1 MLIFYNFRVSV
12 EKYYLIIK
20 GTVMTTKT
28 AKVLVVANNKGGVGK
43 SLISQ
48 LVSTYIAF
56 KKNKKVLV
64 LDFDP
69 QGNMS
74 YRFLRDTR
82 IRSMSNYKPPLHPD
96 YDPDDP
102 DDEGWDG
109 HSSALDMWTE
119 NPVVPYP
126 TDLENLDILP
136 SDASLIK
143 EIEEFEYS
151 ETLEDVI
158 QRPYDFFAMDE
169 FKECGYDLIIID
181 TPPAKGPLTQSAI
194 RAATHVLIPLELSN
208 KSLQGLAG
216 MVDLVN
222 RQNIYRPE
230 KNQAQIIG
238 LLKNKVDYNKR
249 TPQNRIIETIKEN
262 PMLSN
267 LLIEDVEIHD
277 SPRAIDIDEDQAPI
291 TAPYTELKPN
301 DRFSIES
308 ARLGE
313 FVFNKILK
321 ERNNAKS
328 KKEDIS
334 KISVD

>member
-1 MLIFYNFRVSV
+1 M
-12 EKYYLIIK
+12 KIK
-20 GTVMTTKT
+20 KPQI
-28 AKVLVVANNKGGVGK
+28 LVVANNKGGVGK

-48 LVSTYIAF
+48 LISTYIAF

-82 IRSMSNYKPPLHPD
+82 IRDMSSYKPPLHPD
-96 YDPDDP
+96 YDPN
-102 DDEGWDG
+102 DEGWDG
-109 HSSALDMWTE
+109 RSSALDMWTN

-126 TDLENLDILP
+126 TDLENLEILP
-136 SDASLIK
+136 SDAGLIK
-143 EIEEFEYS
+143 DIEAFEYS
-151 ETLEDVI
+151 DSLESIV
-158 QRPYDFFAMDE
+158 QRPYDFFNMDD
-169 FKECGYDLIIID
+169 FISCGYDLIIID

-222 RQNIYRPE
+222 RQNIYRPAHSQS
-230 KNQAQIIG
+230 KIIG

-249 TPQNRIIETIKEN
+249 TPQNRIIDTIQAN
-262 PMLSN
+262 PMLAK
-267 LLIEDVEIHD
+267 LLIETIEIHD

-291 TAPYTELKPN
+291 TAPYTELKDN
-301 DRFSIES
+301 DRFALE
-308 ARLGE
+308 AVALGE
-313 FVFNKILK
+313 YVYTKVLGEKENANK
-321 ERNNAKS
+321 ENNDELS
-328 KKEDIS
+328 FS
-334 KISVD
+334 

>member
-1 MLIFYNFRVSV
+1 M
-12 EKYYLIIK
+12 
-20 GTVMTTKT
+20 TVKKP
-28 AKVLVVANNKGGVGK
+28 KVLVVANNKGGVGK

-48 LVSTYIAF
+48 LISTYIAF
-56 KKNKKVLV
+56 KKEKKVLV

-82 IRSMSNYKPPLHPD
+82 IRDMSNYKPPLHPE
-96 YDPDDP
+96 YDPNDP
-102 DDEGWDG
+102 DDEEWDG
-109 HSSALDMWTE
+109 RSSALDMWTS

-143 EIEEFEYS
+143 DIEAFEYS
-151 ETLEDVI
+151 DTLESIV
-158 QRPYDFFAMDE
+158 QRPYDFFSMKD
-169 FKECGYDLIIID
+169 FLECGYDLILID

-222 RQNIYRPE
+222 RQNVYRPA
-230 KNQAQIIG
+230 NSQAKIIG

-249 TPQNRIIETIKEN
+249 TPQNRIIETIKAN
-262 PMLSN
+262 PMLKK

-277 SPRAIDIDEDQAPI
+277 SPRAVDIDEDQAPI
-291 TAPYTELKPN
+291 TAPYTELSDS
-301 DRFSIES
+301 DRFAVE
-308 ARLGE
+308 AVKLGE
-313 FVFNKILK
+313 FVYKKVLGEK
-321 ERNNAKS
+321 GHVDQ
-328 KKEDIS
+328 KEDHSENAI
-334 KISVD
+334 I

>member
-1 MLIFYNFRVSV
+1 MVA
-12 EKYYLIIK
+12 
-20 GTVMTTKT
+20 KT
-28 AKVLVVANNKGGVGK
+28 PKVLVVANNKGGVGK

-82 IRSMSNYKPPLHPD
+82 IRSMSHYKPPLHPD
-96 YDPDDP
+96 FDPNDP
-102 DDEGWDG
+102 EDGGWDG

-126 TDLENLDILP
+126 TDLDNLDILP
-136 SDASLIK
+136 SDAGLIK
-143 EIEEFEYS
+143 DIEEFEYS
-151 ETLEDVI
+151 ETLEEVI

-216 MVDLVN
+216 MVDLIN

-230 KNQAQIIG
+230 NNQAKIIG

-249 TPQNRIIETIKEN
+249 TPQNRIIDTIKEN
-262 PMLSN
+262 SMLRP
-267 LLIEDVEIHD
+267 LLIEEIEIHD

-291 TAPYTELKPN
+291 TAPYTELKES
-301 DRFSIES
+301 DRFSVES
-308 ARLGE
+308 AQLGE
-313 FVFNKILK
+313 FVFKKILGEK
-321 ERNNAKS
+321 NNVKS
-328 KKEDIS
+328 KEKDIS
-334 KISVD
+334 QVLID

>member
-1 MLIFYNFRVSV
+1 MA
-12 EKYYLIIK
+12 
-20 GTVMTTKT
+20 TKKP
-28 AKVLVVANNKGGVGK
+28 KVLVVANNKGGVGK

-48 LVSTYIAF
+48 LISTYIAF

-82 IRSMSNYKPPLHPD
+82 IRDMSSYKPPLHPD
-96 YDPDDP
+96 YDPNNP
-102 DDEGWDG
+102 DDDGWDG
-109 HSSALDMWTE
+109 RSSALDMWTE

-136 SDASLIK
+136 SDAGLIK
-143 EIEEFEYS
+143 DIEAFEYS
-151 ETLEDVI
+151 DSLESIV

-169 FKECGYDLIIID
+169 FVECGYDLILID

-222 RQNIYRPE
+222 RQNVYRPS
-230 KNQAQIIG
+230 NSQAKIIG

-249 TPQNRIIETIKEN
+249 TPQNRIIDTIMSN
-262 PMLSN
+262 PMLSQ
-267 LLIEDVEIHD
+267 LLIDEIEVHD
-277 SPRAIDIDEDQAPI
+277 SPRAVDIDEDQAPI
-291 TAPYTELKPN
+291 SAPYTELKDN
-301 DRFSIES
+301 DRFAIE
-308 ARLGE
+308 ALALGE
-313 FVFNKILK
+313 FVYNKVLGDK
-321 ERNNAKS
+321 ERVHQKENNGELVNVES
-328 KKEDIS
+328 E
-334 KISVD
+334 